1 MPPKDPINWML
12 SDAIE
17 TLARAERLHQQFLNL
32 QPLTGTREPSW
43 EPPIDVLENDR
54 EILILIA
61 LPGVDPNEVEIL
73 ARQGNAC
80 RQRPPRIARGTPQ
93 RPHPSSRTAARAVR
107 TPHSAAARS
116 LHHNPLRCERV
127 RGLSPRQIELERC
140 LVSLDNEATTRTSSS
155 ASSSDQSVTIP
166 GDAVIIVPVRNTV
179 LFPGVVFPI
188 TIGRPRS
195 IAAAQQ
201 AVREQRQI
209 GLLLQR
215 DAELNEPGPDD
226 LYRVGTLANIVRYI
240 TGPDDSHHLVC
251 QGVQR
256 IRVLDYLPGTPFLA
270 ARVLQIPEPT
280 TTSPEIEARFLNLQ
294 RQAIEAA
301 ELLPQAPQELIAV
314 LQGTTSPSTLADLAT
329 SYMDIKPQEK
339 QEILETVDLALRM
352 EKVSRHLA
360 ERIEVLRLSKE
371 IGQQTKAT
379 FDERQREA
387 ILREQMATIQRQLG
401 EGDGKAQEVAE
412 LNEAI
417 AKAKMPAEAE
427 SQARKEVRRYER
439 MPEAAA
445 EAGMVRSYL
454 DWLIELPWSLPDEKP
469 IDIAEARR
477 ILDEDHYGLEKIKS
491 RIIEYLAVRKLA
503 PQGKAPILC
512 FVGPPGVGKTSLGQ
526 SIARAMERPFVR
538 VSLGGVHDEAEIRG
552 HRRTYIGALPGN
564 IIQAIKKA
572 GSRNCVMMLDEI
584 DKMGR
589 GIQGD
594 PSAAMLEVLDPEQ
607 NATFRDNYLGVPF
620 DLSRVVFVATAN
632 MLDSIPGPLL
642 DRMEI
647 ISLAGYTEEEKLEIA
662 RRYLVRRQLEAN
674 GLKAEQAEI
683 DADALRLIIKGYT
696 REAGVRS
703 LEREIGKAF
712 RNVAVQVAEGSA
724 SRVIL
729 TPADITGVL
738 GQPRFESEIA
748 MRTSIPGVA
757 TGLAWT
763 PVGGDILFIEASR
776 TPGKGALILTGQL
789 GEVMRESVQ
798 AALTLVKSRASQLG
812 IDPTVFEKS
821 DIHVHVP
828 AGATPKDGPSAGV
841 AMFTALTSLLT
852 DRTVR
857 SDTAMTG
864 EISLRGLVLPVGGI
878 KEKVVAAAAAGLTR
892 VMLPARNRRDF
903 DEIPVSARE
912 KLEFVWLERVD
923 DAIAAVLE
931 TKATPATAAAKR

>member
-1 MPPKDPINWML
+1 MAMSSN
-12 SDAIE
+12 
-17 TLARAERLHQQFLNL
+17 
-32 QPLTGTREPSW
+32 EPTNPS
-43 EPPIDVLENDR
+43 
-54 EILILIA
+54 
-61 LPGVDPNEVEIL
+61 
-73 ARQGNAC
+73 
-80 RQRPPRIARGTPQ
+80 
-93 RPHPSSRTAARAVR
+93 PSSADQQVSIPAD
-107 TPHSAAARS
+107 
-116 LHHNPLRCERV
+116 
-127 RGLSPRQIELERC
+127 GL
-140 LVSLDNEATTRTSSS
+140 
-155 ASSSDQSVTIP
+155 
-166 GDAVIIVPVRNTV
+166 IIVPVRNTV
-179 LFPGVVFPI
+179 LYPGVVIPI
-188 TIGRPRS
+188 TIARPKS

-201 AVREQRQI
+201 AVREQRQVGI
-209 GLLLQR
+209 LLQR
-215 DAELNEPGPDD
+215 DPEQGDPGPDD
-226 LYRVGTLANIVRYI
+226 LYRIGTVANIVRYL
-240 TGPDDSHHLVC
+240 TGPDESHHIVC

-256 IRVLDYLPGTPFLA
+256 MRVLDFLPGTPYPV
-270 ARVLQIPEPT
+270 ARVLQIPEPASS
-280 TTSPEIEARFLNLQ
+280 SPDIEARFLNLQ

-301 ELLPQAPQELIAV
+301 ELLPQAPPELIAV

-352 EKVSRHLA
+352 DKVSKHLA
-360 ERIEVLRLSKE
+360 DRIAVLRLSHE

-379 FDERQREA
+379 FDQRQREA

-412 LNEAI
+412 LTEAI
-417 AKAKMPAEAE
+417 AKANMPPEAD
-427 SQARKEVRRYER
+427 SQTRKELRRYER

-454 DWLIELPWSLPDEKP
+454 DWLIELPWSLPEEKP
-469 IDIAEARR
+469 IDIAEARK
-477 ILDEDHYGLEKIKS
+477 ILDKDHYGLEKIKS

-503 PQGKAPILC
+503 PGGKAPILC

-526 SIARAMERPFVR
+526 SIARAMARPFVR

-572 GSRNCVMMLDEI
+572 GARNCVMMLDEI

-620 DLSRVVFVATAN
+620 DLSRVVFIATAN
-632 MLDSIPGPLL
+632 MLDGVPGPLL

-647 ISLAGYTEEEKLEIA
+647 ISLAGYTEDEKLEIA

-674 GLKAEQAEI
+674 GLTAEQAEI
-683 DADALRLIIKGYT
+683 EPDALRLIIRGYT
-696 REAGVRS
+696 REAGVRN
-703 LEREIGKAF
+703 LEREIGKAL

-724 SRVIL
+724 SRVVI
-729 TPADITGVL
+729 TAKDIPALL
-738 GQPRFESEIA
+738 GQPRFENEVA
-748 MRTSIPGVA
+748 MRTAVPGVA

-763 PVGGDILFIEASR
+763 PVGGDILFIEATR

-789 GEVMRESVQ
+789 GDVMRESVQ

-812 IDPTVFEKS
+812 IDATLFDKS

-892 VMLPARNRRDF
+892 VMLPARNRRDY
-903 DEIPVSARE
+903 DDIPLSARN
-912 KLEFVWLERVD
+912 KLEFIWLERVD
-923 DAIAAVLE
+923 DAIAAALE
-931 TKATPATAAAKR
+931 AAARTTPAAAE

>member
-1 MPPKDPINWML
+1 MAMPPTN
-12 SDAIE
+12 
-17 TLARAERLHQQFLNL
+17 Q
-32 QPLTGTREPSW
+32 EP
-43 EPPIDVLENDR
+43 
-54 EILILIA
+54 
-61 LPGVDPNEVEIL
+61 
-73 ARQGNAC
+73 
-80 RQRPPRIARGTPQ
+80 
-93 RPHPSSRTAARAVR
+93 TAAE
-107 TPHSAAARS
+107 AA
-116 LHHNPLRCERV
+116 
-127 RGLSPRQIELERC
+127 
-140 LVSLDNEATTRTSSS
+140 
-155 ASSSDQSVTIP
+155 SVPIP
-166 GDAVIIVPVRNTV
+166 GDALIMIPVRNTV
-179 LFPGVVFPI
+179 LFPGVVAPI
-188 TIGRPRS
+188 AIDRPKS

-201 AVREQRQI
+201 ALREQRPI
-209 GLLLQR
+209 GILLQR
-215 DAELNEPGPDD
+215 NVDADDPGPDD
-226 LYRVGTLANIVRYI
+226 LHRVCTVANIVRYI
-240 TGPDDSHHLVC
+240 TAGDETHHIIC

-256 IRVLDYLPGTPFLA
+256 ARVLDFLPGTPFPA
-270 ARVLQIPEPT
+270 AHVPEPT
-280 TTSPEIEARFLNLQ
+280 TSSPEIEARFLNLQ
-294 RQAIEAA
+294 RQAVEAIQ
-301 ELLPQAPQELIAV
+301 LLPQAPPELVAV
-314 LQGTTSPSTLADLAT
+314 FQSTTSPAALADLAT
-329 SYMDIKPQEK
+329 AYMDIKPQDK
-339 QEILETVDLALRM
+339 QEILETIDLSLRM
-352 EKVSRHLA
+352 EKVSRYLA
-360 ERIEVLRLSKE
+360 ERLEVLRLTQE
-371 IGQQTKAT
+371 IGQKTRAT

-417 AKAKMPAEAE
+417 AKAQMPAEAE
-427 SQARKEVRRYER
+427 SQARREVRRYER
-439 MPEAAA
+439 MPESAA

-454 DWLIELPWSLPDEKP
+454 DWLIELPWAPPAEKT
-469 IDIAEARR
+469 IDIPQARR
-477 ILDEDHYGLEKIKS
+477 ILDEDHFGLEKIKS
-491 RIIEYLAVRKLA
+491 RIVEYLAVRKLA

-526 SIARAMERPFVR
+526 SIARAMDRPFVR

-607 NATFRDNYLGVPF
+607 NSTFRDNYLGVPF
-620 DLSRVVFVATAN
+620 DLSKVAFIATAN
-632 MLDSIPGPLL
+632 MLDTIPAPLQ

-647 ISLAGYTEEEKLEIA
+647 ISLPGYTEDEKLEIA

-674 GLKAEQAEI
+674 GLKPEQAEI
-683 DADALRLIIKGYT
+683 DVEALRLMIKGYT

-703 LEREIGKAF
+703 LEREIGKAL
-712 RNVAVQVAEGSA
+712 RYAAVQIAEGS
-724 SRVIL
+724 SNRVVLAAKDL
-729 TPADITGVL
+729 TAVL
-738 GQPRFESEIA
+738 GQPRFENEIA

-763 PVGGDILFIEASR
+763 PVGGDILFIEGSR
-776 TPGKGALILTGQL
+776 IPGRGALILTGQL

-798 AALTLVKSRASQLG
+798 AALTLVKSRVAQLG
-812 IDPTVFEKS
+812 IDPSLFEKS

-852 DRTVR
+852 NRTVR

-878 KEKVVAAAAAGLTR
+878 KEKVVAAAAAGLKR

-903 DEIPVSARE
+903 DEIPQGARD
-912 KLEFVWLERVD
+912 KLEFIWLEKVD
-923 DAIAAVLE
+923 DAM
-931 TKATPATAAAKR
+931 AAAFETNPQAAAAAS

>member
-1 MPPKDPINWML
+1 MSF
-12 SDAIE
+12 SD
-17 TLARAERLHQQFLNL
+17 
-32 QPLTGTREPSW
+32 
-43 EPPIDVLENDR
+43 V
-54 EILILIA
+54 
-61 LPGVDPNEVEIL
+61 
-73 ARQGNAC
+73 
-80 RQRPPRIARGTPQ
+80 
-93 RPHPSSRTAARAVR
+93 
-107 TPHSAAARS
+107 
-116 LHHNPLRCERV
+116 
-127 RGLSPRQIELERC
+127 
-140 LVSLDNEATTRTSSS
+140 SSS
-155 ASSSDQSVTIP
+155 APGSPSDPSTPIP
-166 GDAVIIVPVRNTV
+166 ADALIIVPVRDTV
-179 LFPGVVFPI
+179 LFPNVIFPI
-188 TIGRPRS
+188 TIAQPKA

-209 GLLLQR
+209 GILLQR
-215 DAELNEPGPDD
+215 DVDVSEPGPDD
-226 LYRVGTLANIVRYI
+226 LYRVGTAANIVRYL
-240 TGPDDSHHLVC
+240 TGPDDSHHVIC

-270 ARVLQIPEPT
+270 ARVLHVPEPT
-280 TTSPEIEARFLNLQ
+280 TSSPEIEARFLNLQ
-294 RQAIEAA
+294 RQALEAA
-301 ELLPQAPQELIAV
+301 ELLPQTPQELIAV
-314 LQGTTSPSTLADLAT
+314 LQGTTSPATLADLAT

-352 EKVSRHLA
+352 EKVSRYLA
-360 ERIEVLRLSKE
+360 ERIAVLRLSHE

-379 FDERQREA
+379 FDDRQREA

-412 LNEAI
+412 LNKAI
-417 AKAKMPAEAE
+417 ALAKMPSEAE
-427 SQARKEVRRYER
+427 SHAQKELRRYER

-454 DWLIELPWSLPDEKP
+454 DWLIELPWSLPEEKP

-477 ILDEDHYGLEKIKS
+477 ILDEDHYGLEKIKT

-503 PQGKAPILC
+503 PGGKAPILC

-526 SIARAMERPFVR
+526 SIARAMARGFVR

-572 GSRNCVMMLDEI
+572 GARNCVMMLDEI
-584 DKMGR
+584 DKMGH

-594 PSAAMLEVLDPEQ
+594 PAAAMLEVLDPEQ
-607 NATFRDNYLGVPF
+607 NATFRDNYLAVPF
-620 DLSRVVFVATAN
+620 DLSRIVFVATAN
-632 MLDSIPGPLL
+632 MLDSVPGPLL

-647 ISLAGYTEEEKLEIA
+647 ISLAGYTEDEKLEIA
-662 RRYLVRRQLEAN
+662 RRYLVHRQLEAN
-674 GLKAEQAEI
+674 GLKAEQVEI
-683 DADALRLIIKGYT
+683 NPDALRLIIKSYT

-703 LEREIGKAF
+703 LEREIGKVF
-712 RNVAVQVAEGSA
+712 RNAAVQIAEGST
-724 SRVIL
+724 SRVHL
-729 TPADITGVL
+729 TATDIAPLL
-738 GQPRFESEIA
+738 GQPRFEDEIA
-748 MRTSIPGVA
+748 MRTSVPGVA

-763 PVGGDILFIEASR
+763 PFGGSILFIEASR
-776 TPGKGALILTGQL
+776 TPGRGVLILTGQL

-812 IDPTVFEKS
+812 IDAAIFERN

-903 DEIPVSARE
+903 DDIPLGARN
-912 KLEFVWLERVD
+912 KLEFIWLERVD
-923 DAIAAVLE
+923 DAIAAALE
-931 TKATPATAAAKR
+931 DGVKLTPAAAE